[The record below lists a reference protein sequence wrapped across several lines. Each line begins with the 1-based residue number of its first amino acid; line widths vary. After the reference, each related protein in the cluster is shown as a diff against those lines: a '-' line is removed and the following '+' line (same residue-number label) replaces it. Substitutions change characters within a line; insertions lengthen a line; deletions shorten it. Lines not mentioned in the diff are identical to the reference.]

1 MAIRTTLL
9 LLFATAGAV
18 GAAGAAG
25 AATASPDAPAV
36 PETLEEIVVVAS
48 KYRTPLR
55 DVAADVSVITH
66 EELRETLSTSLPDVF
81 RYTPGVS
88 HEGGGSRFG
97 AEGVAIRG
105 IGGNR
110 VALELDGVPVS
121 DHFSVGSFSNATRD
135 FIDPA
140 LVGRIEVLRGPASA
154 VYGSSALGGV
164 VAVRT
169 RGALAADLNGGI
181 GDGIGADTAADA
193 AWVRHGRDD
202 SSHLTGALRW
212 SGADGAVSLSLAGAH
227 REGGALEPAGLDGR
241 PDQRRYQRDA
251 GLVALA
257 GRNDAGHDWRVSLL
271 RQHGTVDSDIRSVL
285 GSGRFAATT
294 ELTGDDRAA
303 FELASAEYR
312 LPAAWPWLDEALL
325 RVFHAATDISQDT
338 VDERA
343 AAAVPVR
350 LSREFYYEQ
359 RLRGAEVNLWKEIEA
374 GGWSHRLGLGAEW
387 TERETE
393 ELRNGLSRNLADGT
407 VSPRILGEEFPLRDF
422 PVTIT
427 REWGLWLS
435 DQLSRGP
442 VTLSAAL
449 RYDRNRLDPQ
459 PDAVYLEDNPTAEPV
474 AVAVEDVSPK
484 LGVVYR
490 LDARTDVFL
499 QYARGFRAPPFEDAN
514 IGLDIPLFNIRALP
528 NPDLR
533 SETSDGWEAGL
544 RREGRYTRL
553 EFAAFHTD
561 YDDFIETKAF
571 VGVDPQSGRLLFQSR
586 NIDSA
591 RIRGLELRGSLRPGG
606 RLRNFEL
613 EGAAYW
619 AEGENRATGEALGS
633 VGPPRA
639 VLGANWRSDD
649 ERTTLRAV
657 LTLTDAW
664 SRQDEAGEPRFE
676 PAGHGVVDLYASRLL
691 GERLTLT
698 LGIGNLTDRRYWRWT
713 DVKGL
718 TPDDPVLPM
727 LAQPGR
733 NYSIGLHW
741 DW

>member
-1 MAIRTTLL
+1 M
-9 LLFATAGAV
+9 
-18 GAAGAAG
+18 
-25 AATASPDAPAV
+25 ASPPAAPAAS
-36 PETLEEIVVVAS
+36 EELDEIDEIVVVAS

-55 DVAADVSVITH
+55 DVAADVTVITH
-66 EELRETLSTSLPDVF
+66 EELRDTLSTSLPDVF

-110 VALELDGVPVS
+110 VAIEVDGVPVS

-169 RGALAADLNGGI
+169 RGALAADLYDDLHDDSY
-181 GDGIGADTAADA
+181 DGIGADTAADA
-193 AWVRHGRDD
+193 AFVRHGRDD
-202 SSHLTGALRW
+202 SSHLTGALHW
-212 SGADGAVSLSLAGAH
+212 TAADGGVSLSLAGAH
-227 REGGALEPAGLDGR
+227 REGGGMEPAGVDG
-241 PDQRRYQRDA
+241 PLDQRSYERDA
-251 GLVALA
+251 GLLALA
-257 GRNDAGHDWRVSLL
+257 GRSDAGHDWRVTLL
-271 RQHGTVDSDIRSVL
+271 RQSGSAESDIRSVL

-294 ELTGDDRAA
+294 ELTGDDRAT
-303 FELASAEYR
+303 FELASAEVR
-312 LPAAWPWLDEALL
+312 LPAAAAWLDEAVI
-325 RVFHAATDISQDT
+325 RIFHAATDIDQDT
-338 VDERA
+338 IDERA
-343 AAAVPVR
+343 AAAAPVR
-350 LSREFYYEQ
+350 LSREFDYEQ
-359 RLRGAEVNLWKEIEA
+359 RLRGAEINLWKELEA
-374 GGWSHRLGLGAEW
+374 GGWSHRLGFGAEW
-387 TERETE
+387 TERETAE
-393 ELRNGLSRNLADGT
+393 QRDGLSRNLLDGT
-407 VSPRILGEEFPLRDF
+407 VSTRILGEEFPLRDF
-422 PVTIT
+422 PVTVT
-427 REWGLWLS
+427 QESGLWLS

-459 PDAVYLEDNPTAEPV
+459 PDAVYLADNPAAAPV
-474 AVAVEDVSPK
+474 SVAVEDVSPK

-499 QYARGFRAPPFEDAN
+499 QYAKGFRAPPFEDAN

-553 EFAAFHTD
+553 ELAAFHTD

-591 RIRGLELRGSLRPGG
+591 RIRGLELRGSLRPSG
-606 RLRNFEL
+606 RLRNLTF

-619 AEGENRATGEALGS
+619 AEGENRATGEPLGS

-639 VLGANWRSDD
+639 VLGAHWRSDD
-649 ERTTLRAV
+649 DRTSLRAV
-657 LTLTDAW
+657 LTLTGAW
-664 SRQDEAGEPRFE
+664 SRQDETGEPRFE
-676 PAGHGVVDLYASRLL
+676 PAGHGVLDLYASRLL
-691 GERLTLT
+691 GDHLTLT
-698 LGIGNLTDRRYWRWT
+698 LGVGNLTDRRYWRWT
-713 DVKGL
+713 DVSGL

-733 NYSIGLHW
+733 HYSIGLHW